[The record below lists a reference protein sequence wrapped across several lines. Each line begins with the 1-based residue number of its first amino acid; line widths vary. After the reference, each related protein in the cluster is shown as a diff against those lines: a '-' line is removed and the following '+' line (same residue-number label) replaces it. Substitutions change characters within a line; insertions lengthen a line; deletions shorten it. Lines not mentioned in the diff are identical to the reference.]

1 MEEET
6 LEKRAKE
13 KLVEI
18 QDSIPRIHEELSDFI
33 KLAKNIDVY
42 RYSLDPRENE
52 ILDVFYPS
60 VFTMLKPGIRF
71 IEDFNLPTSSL
82 LKTLALVL
90 SGKFTDKELFTMMD
104 KWIVPYYNKDTREG
118 KPSTELL
125 RVQLLTFLQA
135 LKEFMTRRIHMVRLL
150 SDTSG
155 IDAVKLQASKERG
168 PVSLLIQFLAWHL
181 YKNQNELRAL
191 LILSQL
197 EQHISHIREN
207 NAMARASHANVSA
220 TDLVGALAE
229 AKAAKEVTDRLTMF
243 IMDLQSQFAL
253 QIHQEKLMRIG
264 DSDKMKKDL
273 EEKERLAKEAANE
286 LLRNEEEEKKAKA
299 TSKKSKSKKKP
310 TTPPLNLPV
319 LPASAAPTPMASP
332 PVAPSPSPP
341 VAPAPSPPVAPAP
354 SPSPPPFNMNALLRI
369 PVFIPAPPVGL
380 ENPVVE
386 RFWTTLN
393 QEAILR
399 LLQKIQGSLGIV
411 GKKIRFYVKGSA
423 AISLYYK
430 LFRGPDARPH
440 TSDYDCTLLVD
451 PSLPKEEFYRVR
463 TQAMNTMVSQLVKF
477 VNGPGIN
484 DYLTKYIRSLG
495 IPFATSVYNP
505 VTQMREYTEV
515 SEPPVISMNIDEKM
529 VPTYLPAGIGPR
541 EGLPSQSFALRGYF
555 RNSENTYKYGELK
568 ETTSPMVLNLRI
580 LRTLKEP
587 KNITILSLYLKT
599 NPEIHLVDI
608 AVPFHNYP
616 GPPTYLADAQMSLPD
631 QWANST
637 NNSLIQGISVLSLE
651 SLYKEQKLLLKRPIK
666 NEILIDE
673 RLAYIQNVLVPN
685 YIEQEKLYVASLH
698 KITTF

>member
-1 MEEET
+1 M
-6 LEKRAKE
+6 EKRAKE

-207 NAMARASHANVSA
+207 NAMARASQANVSA

-286 LLRNEEEEKKAKA
+286 LLRNEEEEKKAKV

-310 TTPPLNLPV
+310 TTPLLNLPV

-341 VAPAPSPPVAPAP
+341 VAPAPSPPL
-354 SPSPPPFNMNALLRI
+354 SPPPLNINAVLRI
-369 PVFIPAPPVGL
+369 PVFIPAPPVGP

-399 LLQKIQGSLGIV
+399 LLQKVQGSLG
-411 GKKIRFYVKGSA
+411 GLGPMARFYVKGSA
-423 AISLYYK
+423 AISLYYQM
-430 LFRGPDARPH
+430 FRGAEAKPH
-440 TSDYDCTLLVD
+440 TSDYDCTLLVN
-451 PSLPKEEFYRVR
+451 PSLFKEEFYRVR
-463 TQAMNTMVSQLVKF
+463 TQAMDRIVAQLVKF

-484 DYLTKYIRSLG
+484 EYLTKHIRSLG
-495 IPFATSVYNP
+495 IPFATSIYNP

-515 SEPPVISMNIDEKM
+515 PEPPVSPINIDEKM

-637 NNSLIQGISVLSLE
+637 NNSLIHGISVLSLE
-651 SLYKEQKLLLKRPIK
+651 SLYREQKLLLKRPIK
-666 NEILIDE
+666 NEMLIAE
-673 RLAYIQNVLVPN
+673 RLGYIQNVLVPN
-685 YIEQEKLYVASLH
+685 YIEREKLYLAVAGSAGAGTAH
-698 KITTF
+698 